1 MVFHVSQT
9 GRLTVLLAAACL
21 TLSAC
26 SSDSDTPAET
36 AAIDETAGEPA
47 AAGAAVV
54 PQGNQRA
61 VVSDILPYAEVSEEL
76 VYGHFAFPS
85 DMIEPLPAVILIHE
99 WWGLDDTVKAAADRL
114 AAEGYIVLAVDLFAG
129 QTTDQLGV
137 ARELMLGLVENQEL
151 ASANIQ
157 QAVDFVADTA
167 GAPAIAT
174 LGWGLGGSWSLNAA
188 MLVSDELDAAVIYY
202 GQVSDEQSR
211 LAPISV
217 PILGFFGGND
227 RGVAV
232 DDVRA
237 FEEVMSSMD
246 KDIDIVIYPD
256 LGHGFANPANRNY
269 DAELAERA
277 WLRMLEFLADTLSG
291 GS

>member
-21 TLSAC
+21 TLTAC

-36 AAIDETAGEPA
+36 AAIDETAGEPGA
-47 AAGAAVV
+47 ADAAVV

-151 ASANIQ
+151 ASANIR